1 MDDIVIEPIEEIID
15 YQNVDGEGVIID
27 ESASKTDQLDEKVTV
42 NTIV

>member
-15 YQNVDGEGVIID
+15 YQNDDGEGVIID
-27 ESASKTDQLDEKVTV
+27 ESASKTDQLDEIVTV